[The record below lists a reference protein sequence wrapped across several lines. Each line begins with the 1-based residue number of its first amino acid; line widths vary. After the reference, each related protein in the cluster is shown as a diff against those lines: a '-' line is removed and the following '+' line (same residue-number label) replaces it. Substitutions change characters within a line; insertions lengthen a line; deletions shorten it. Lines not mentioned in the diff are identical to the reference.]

1 MHINSVV
8 LTVAWLGERAEAV
21 LAGLLLV
28 REACQLDLRLLSL
41 KLIASSRVARE
52 VD

>member
-41 KLIASSRVARE
+41 KLIVARE